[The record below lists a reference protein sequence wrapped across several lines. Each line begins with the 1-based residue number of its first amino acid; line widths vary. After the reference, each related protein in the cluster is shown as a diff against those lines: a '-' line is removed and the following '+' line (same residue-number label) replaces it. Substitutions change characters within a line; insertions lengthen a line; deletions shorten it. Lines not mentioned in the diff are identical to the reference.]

1 MNEESKEIS
10 SNLTLSDMRVINSII
25 EHVSSKGVFKAADY
39 TIIGSIYDKIAT
51 LLKATDEQQSK

>member
-25 EHVSSKGVFKAADY
+25 DHVASKGVFKAADY
-39 TIIGSIYDKIAT
+39 TIIGSIYDKIAS
-51 LLKATDEQQSK
+51 LLKATDEQSK